1 MQYLFYG
8 LLELYLRMYAR
19 YVHDAMEFI
28 AQHTKLVLLNL
39 CQFQNRLFEVLSPLN
54 KSANQRK
61 EYYNTM
67 LCLQK
72 YWCYSYSSW
81 HVQLEMAK
89 KILLNYVLYTDRNI
103 FDDSCYLISVP
114 LKMTVAMCL
123 YL

>member
-19 YVHDAMEFI
+19 YVHDAIEFI

-61 EYYNTM
+61 EYV
-67 LCLQK
+67 LQHNALFTK
-72 YWCYSYSSW
+72 
-81 HVQLEMAK
+81 
-89 KILLNYVLYTDRNI
+89 VLVL
-103 FDDSCYLISVP
+103 FLF
-114 LKMTVAMCL
+114 
-123 YL
+123 